1 MVAVMDLL
9 QDHRR
14 PLKVRKTTSGRWLM
28 PVLEPVKLVSYGNLV
43 LSALRTEEKG
53 ETKKEKE
60 KKKDTEPVNWD
71 RCAISMGSPR
81 TRGRRP
87 APGNQEKRSHAGS
100 QLTKSDERVQVFDPL
115 L

>member
-1 MVAVMDLL
+1 MDLL

-60 KKKDTEPVNWD
+60 KKKRHGARKLGPLRDFYGVPTDSWAETCPWQ
-71 RCAISMGSPR
+71 PR
-81 TRGRRP
+81 KKIARGIT
-87 APGNQEKRSHAGS
+87 AN
-100 QLTKSDERVQVFDPL
+100 
-115 L
+115 